1 VAQAHIL
8 RRGRWTLHDLLRG
21 LDILSGG
28 GARDGGQGVGKRQRL
43 IAISLSR
50 RSSAEVV
57 AGVHAWASRA
67 LPGTCRFSLVRRS
80 GMVAGASDARGT
92 FAGCALQATW

>member
-1 VAQAHIL
+1 MQGQKGAQAHVF

-28 GARDGGQGVGKRQRL
+28 GACDGGKGVAQRKRL

-67 LPGTCRFSLVRRS
+67 LPGTCRFQ
-80 GMVAGASDARGT
+80 ARVSNT
-92 FAGCALQATW
+92 CAKSTEQSQRAV